1 MDFVIDLLQSHQ
13 KDIDRGVK
21 SENLMQKDMQM
32 ATRELAKVTQLK
44 KSDQNLKAKPK
55 KINYED

>member
-44 KSDQNLKAKPK
+44 RAIKILKLNQRK
-55 KINYED
+55 